1 MKKQSKETEDIE
13 EEFCDEE
20 LPQTDEDGIEIIP

>member
-13 EEFCDEE
+13 EELKDEKLLE
-20 LPQTDEDGIEIIP
+20 QDEDGIEILP